1 MKNRKTMNL
10 QKRVTAFFLTMLMFF
25 SCFGEGISTVVE
37 AAEVSST
44 EHHIYGYG
52 YDFSNSGLR
61 KAYDPTTQK
70 NDDTAYQYKWCT
82 GYWYYFT
89 NERGEICYCLELGVK
104 HYDSVKQMELD
115 FKTIENNEVY
125 SKYFNSTQREWLKF
139 ATVYGYKGTTH
150 YGYSWEEELIA
161 TQMLVWSVSA
171 KYYDTTK
178 NELGVSETKMLNCLR
193 GSSLN
198 KSHIK
203 DIWQKMKSNIRNHR
217 VRPSKT
223 SEHENEILSSS
234 VHKLS
239 YNAKNNKWEKTVKF
253 DNYLDMFSLS
263 SLSGVTMTKKNTDS
277 NYRDDSLVIS
287 ASKVS
292 NFKNKIVKLTKSTS
306 MQGFKIDKCS
316 PLILIAKA
324 QKATQMKVSYYN
336 QDDPVHAY
344 FALTSDTGNIELHK
358 KFTTGQGQ
366 SLTMTDAWRNAVEFK
381 LKYTY
386 GGKDYYVIASG
397 SNGNYTFTSANT
409 TDASKGTTFKL
420 DSNGNIK
427 VKDVPTGK
435 YVSSE
440 VKVPDGFKLS
450 ADNEIVV
457 NYNQTTKLDVTNR
470 QNTTQ
475 GASLSMTKVIQDV
488 NGNTNS
494 YGLTDIYNNTKFI
507 ASVKLDSGKT
517 VYFKNS
523 RSISSGVY
531 LYSGNIT
538 DRGENACLTEN
549 IEEAEKLTVG
559 TSSCYGD
566 IIMVFPTA
574 TGNTG
579 MVEVT
584 KQKNPVTLTEVQSGY
599 GVGITGSDKVYLFP
613 DKDAQLKNR
622 EISLQINIKKLDS
635 ETNEY
640 VAGAEFTI
648 TANKDYPDYNLN
660 AGDEI
665 CKIITDENGYATTQ
679 SASDESGV
687 NAKLYEGIEYKIKET
702 AVPTNYVATNWEQ
715 TFTVDINPDTSIQY
729 QKVSFD
735 VTNDWQQGTIKV
747 IKVDNDNNEY
757 ALSGAEFGI
766 YANDDIKIW
775 NDEESKYDT
784 YVTGDLIETVIT
796 GDDGSAETV
805 KRYPVAHSFTIKEL
819 KAPFGYNKAE
829 DRIVTM
835 PYNQTVVNSETTAV
849 IGDDRQQGKIRVY
862 KVDKEDNEKKLA
874 GAVFNVVA
882 SEDIIVHGVK
892 LYDKGA
898 VIETITTGEDGSADT
913 SSLYTG
919 FKYSLDEVKAP
930 DGYILSGSKEISLD
944 YDNQIEYVEAQ
955 TSVENA
961 PTEVTITKKD
971 FSTGELIP
979 NCGIEILDESK
990 NVLVQGRTDDKG
1002 EVTFKR
1008 LPMGNYYYRE
1018 YDAPEGYYLDTTPYP
1033 FTIGEDGIFKAE
1045 MTNKLQELVLN
1056 IFKTDGETKKALAG
1070 AEFTVYDNDGN
1081 ELGKVTT
1088 GEDGNASTRGNITMY
1103 AGREY
1108 IVRETKAPQG
1118 YKASNF
1124 EQKFSSDYNCSI
1136 EYHEVNI
1143 SVENAPTEVTI
1154 TKTDFST
1161 GELIPDC
1168 GIEILDEDKNVIVQG
1183 RTDEKGEVTFKRL
1196 PVGKYYYREFDAP
1209 KGYYLDP
1216 TPYAFTIGEDGIFK
1230 AEMTNKLQELVL
1242 NIYKTDGETKKALA
1256 GAEFTVYDKDG
1267 NELGKI
1273 TTDKNGQATT
1283 RDKIKLYAGI
1293 EYNVK
1298 ETKAPDGYR
1307 ESNWE
1312 KTFIS
1317 DYDSSIE
1324 YHEVNLSVENT
1335 KMKGKFELYKV
1346 DSVSGNKLAG
1356 AEYEIFDESGKSVFK
1371 GTTNSDG
1378 YLTCELPLGKY
1389 SYKETKAPENY
1400 VLDEKTYT
1408 FEFTEDGQVFTT
1420 TQKNEYGG
1428 GVTVS
1433 QTPET
1438 PNRQVT
1444 TQDTPNASTGTSRN
1458 AAPFALAMTLCVAT
1472 AIAASKKKKQTK

>member
-1 MKNRKTMNL
+1 MKNRKTMKL

-70 NDDTAYQYKWCT
+70 NDDTSYQYKWCT

-239 YNAKNNKWEKTVKF
+239 YNAKNNKWEKTIKF

-475 GASLSMTKVIQDV
+475 GASLSMTKVI
-488 NGNTNS
+488 N
-494 YGLTDIYNNTKFI
+494 
-507 ASVKLDSGKT
+507 
-517 VYFKNS
+517 
-523 RSISSGVY
+523 
-531 LYSGNIT
+531 
-538 DRGENACLTEN
+538 
-549 IEEAEKLTVG
+549 
-559 TSSCYGD
+559 
-566 IIMVFPTA
+566 
-574 TGNTG
+574 
-579 MVEVT
+579 
-584 KQKNPVTLTEVQSGY
+584 
-599 GVGITGSDKVYLFP
+599 
-613 DKDAQLKNR
+613 
-622 EISLQINIKKLDS
+622 
-635 ETNEY
+635 
-640 VAGAEFTI
+640 
-648 TANKDYPDYNLN
+648 
-660 AGDEI
+660 
-665 CKIITDENGYATTQ
+665 
-679 SASDESGV
+679 
-687 NAKLYEGIEYKIKET
+687 
-702 AVPTNYVATNWEQ
+702 
-715 TFTVDINPDTSIQY
+715 
-729 QKVSFD
+729 
-735 VTNDWQQGTIKV
+735 
-747 IKVDNDNNEY
+747 
-757 ALSGAEFGI
+757 
-766 YANDDIKIW
+766 
-775 NDEESKYDT
+775 
-784 YVTGDLIETVIT
+784 
-796 GDDGSAETV
+796 
-805 KRYPVAHSFTIKEL
+805 
-819 KAPFGYNKAE
+819 
-829 DRIVTM
+829 
-835 PYNQTVVNSETTAV
+835 
-849 IGDDRQQGKIRVY
+849 
-862 KVDKEDNEKKLA
+862 
-874 GAVFNVVA
+874 
-882 SEDIIVHGVK
+882 
-892 LYDKGA
+892 
-898 VIETITTGEDGSADT
+898 
-913 SSLYTG
+913 
-919 FKYSLDEVKAP
+919 
-930 DGYILSGSKEISLD
+930 
-944 YDNQIEYVEAQ
+944 
-955 TSVENA
+955 
-961 PTEVTITKKD
+961 
-971 FSTGELIP
+971 
-979 NCGIEILDESK
+979 
-990 NVLVQGRTDDKG
+990 
-1002 EVTFKR
+1002 
-1008 LPMGNYYYRE
+1008 
-1018 YDAPEGYYLDTTPYP
+1018 
-1033 FTIGEDGIFKAE
+1033 
-1045 MTNKLQELVLN
+1045 
-1056 IFKTDGETKKALAG
+1056 
-1070 AEFTVYDNDGN
+1070 
-1081 ELGKVTT
+1081 
-1088 GEDGNASTRGNITMY
+1088 
-1103 AGREY
+1103 
-1108 IVRETKAPQG
+1108 
-1118 YKASNF
+1118 
-1124 EQKFSSDYNCSI
+1124 
-1136 EYHEVNI
+1136 
-1143 SVENAPTEVTI
+1143 
-1154 TKTDFST
+1154 
-1161 GELIPDC
+1161 
-1168 GIEILDEDKNVIVQG
+1168 
-1183 RTDEKGEVTFKRL
+1183 
-1196 PVGKYYYREFDAP
+1196 
-1209 KGYYLDP
+1209 
-1216 TPYAFTIGEDGIFK
+1216 
-1230 AEMTNKLQELVL
+1230 
-1242 NIYKTDGETKKALA
+1242 
-1256 GAEFTVYDKDG
+1256 
-1267 NELGKI
+1267 
-1273 TTDKNGQATT
+1273 
-1283 RDKIKLYAGI
+1283 
-1293 EYNVK
+1293 
-1298 ETKAPDGYR
+1298 
-1307 ESNWE
+1307 
-1312 KTFIS
+1312 
-1317 DYDSSIE
+1317 
-1324 YHEVNLSVENT
+1324 
-1335 KMKGKFELYKV
+1335 
-1346 DSVSGNKLAG
+1346 
-1356 AEYEIFDESGKSVFK
+1356 
-1371 GTTNSDG
+1371 
-1378 YLTCELPLGKY
+1378 
-1389 SYKETKAPENY
+1389 
-1400 VLDEKTYT
+1400 
-1408 FEFTEDGQVFTT
+1408 
-1420 TQKNEYGG
+1420 
-1428 GVTVS
+1428 
-1433 QTPET
+1433 
-1438 PNRQVT
+1438 
-1444 TQDTPNASTGTSRN
+1444 
-1458 AAPFALAMTLCVAT
+1458 
-1472 AIAASKKKKQTK
+1472 